1 MIKPILSAGA
11 LALLL
16 SACSSSVMPSS
27 HHYMLT
33 DPSDATT
40 SYLENS
46 HVQVVVKLP
55 DYLKTPYFTMLTDS
69 HQVHY
74 AQAHKWA
81 EPLDKAIAKAVKL
94 SWHDHVK
101 NEALL
106 KTKAEI
112 LIDIDYLHITQSGK
126 VKFVGK
132 LIIRE
137 KVKQFNLERRLP
149 ADGYQVAVKEMNLII
164 KDMLAAL

>member
-1 MIKPILSAGA
+1 MIKPSLSAGVF
-11 LALLL
+11 ALLL
-16 SACSSSVMPSS
+16 SACSSSVIQSN

-40 SYLENS
+40 SYLANS

-55 DYLKTPYFTMLTDS
+55 DYLKTPYFTMLNDS

-94 SWHDHVK
+94 AWHDHVQ
-101 NEALL
+101 NDALL
-106 KTKAEI
+106 NAKEEMVV
-112 LIDIDYLHITQSGK
+112 DIDYFHVTQSGK
-126 VKFVGK
+126 VRFVGK
-132 LIIRE
+132 LTVQE
-137 KVKQFNLERRLP
+137 KAIQFNLERRLP

-164 KDMLAAL
+164 KDMLASL